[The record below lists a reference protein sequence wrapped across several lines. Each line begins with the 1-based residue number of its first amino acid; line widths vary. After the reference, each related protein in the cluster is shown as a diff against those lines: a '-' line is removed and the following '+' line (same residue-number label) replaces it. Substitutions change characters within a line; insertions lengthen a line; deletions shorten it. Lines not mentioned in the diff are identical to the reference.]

1 MAIITTYVCD
11 VSGVQGQSVD
21 FVKVSITVN
30 KALHT
35 GDFLCKSVTEKLI
48 HKDVALKLNLIWAK
62 KDEPHTPE
70 PTLESKLMVLL
81 KDFVTDI
88 AYEAG
93 AEAASNYNRG
103 G

>member
-11 VSGVQGQSVD
+11 VSGVTGAKED
-21 FVKVSITVN
+21 FVDVQIRANKTYGGNSYDTVIINKV
-30 KALHT
+30 
-35 GDFLCKSVTEKLI
+35 I
-48 HKDVALKLNLIWAK
+48 HKDVALKLNLV
-62 KDEPHTPE
+62 KDKVELQQPE
-70 PTLESKLMVLL
+70 PTFESKLGVLL
-81 KDFVTDI
+81 REFVEEI